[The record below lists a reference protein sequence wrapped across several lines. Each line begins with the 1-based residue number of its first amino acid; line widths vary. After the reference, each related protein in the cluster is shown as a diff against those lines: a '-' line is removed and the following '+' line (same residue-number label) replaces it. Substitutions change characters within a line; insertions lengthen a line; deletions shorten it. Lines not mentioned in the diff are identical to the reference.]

1 VSFKGVGGDRR
12 IEYEDVIVGCDRGIT
27 HVGRMESSRERER
40 EKNKKFHSNMNA
52 SIFVF
57 LFLGPLGDDWHFFL
71 NQYLRCILFLFFTG
85 RKFRKLKTS
94 KRIFVMPSW
103 YENLF
108 TLNQCGN
115 SVN

>member
-1 VSFKGVGGDRR
+1 MKWVWGREGEKKISFK
-12 IEYEDVIVGCDRGIT
+12 YERVYFC
-27 HVGRMESSRERER
+27 
-40 EKNKKFHSNMNA
+40 NY
-52 SIFVF
+52 FVF
-57 LFLGPLGDDWHFFL
+57 ILGDDWHFKSIL
-71 NQYLRCILFLFFTG
+71 NEILNLFTG

-115 SVN
+115 S